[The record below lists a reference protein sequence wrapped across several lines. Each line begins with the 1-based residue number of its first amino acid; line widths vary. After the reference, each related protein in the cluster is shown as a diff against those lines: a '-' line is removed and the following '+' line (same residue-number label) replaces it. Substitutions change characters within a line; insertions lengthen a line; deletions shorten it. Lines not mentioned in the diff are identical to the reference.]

1 MSDII
6 FEPLAASVHFESE
19 SRKSIQEWT
28 AITKDLME
36 RLGTL
41 CGQSPGALIG
51 HIKGLCLLGEDHYIR
66 ASVIG
71 HKPPVDVE
79 TNASGARAGLTMELA
94 MLVYGL
100 PCTTLERLLKRAV
113 RECLVAHQVAATVD
127 PRISAN
133 RKAHDHHDHK
143 SGD

>member
-1 MSDII
+1 MSDIM

-19 SRKSIQEWT
+19 SHKSTKEWT
-28 AITKDLME
+28 AIVKDLME

-41 CGQSPGALIG
+41 CGQSPEAVIG
-51 HIKGLCLLGEDHYIR
+51 HIKGLCLLAEDHYIR
-66 ASVIG
+66 ASVIS
-71 HKPPVDVE
+71 HTLPADVE
-79 TNASGARAGLTMELA
+79 TNASEARVDLTLSLT

-100 PCTTLERLLKRAV
+100 PCTTLERILRRAV
-113 RECLVAHQVAATVD
+113 TECLVTHQVAATVD
-127 PRISAN
+127 PQIAAH